1 MTSMTVALTDDEQV
15 DAFEDAVAAVEQDVD
30 AGHLDAERWNGN
42 VKQGE
47 VARILA
53 EAYTGDLVF
62 ADESAAENA
71 DEGGVVA

>member
-1 MTSMTVALTDDEQV
+1 MTVALTDDEQV